1 VYDGLCPD
9 MVLFSGNSL
18 SNKKLYLLCDC
29 GHYNVITKIKA
40 AMTKGTYL
48 KACDTCDKTIVI
60 KLPSYVQQRHPVLK
74 IGESIVLHTTDV
86 PE

>member
-1 VYDGLCPD
+1 
-9 MVLFSGNSL
+9 
-18 SNKKLYLLCDC
+18 
-29 GHYNVITKIKA
+29 
-40 AMTKGTYL
+40 MTKGTYL

-86 PE
+86 PEWNVSDSQSERQVSWSVEKNMPKL